1 MRIQFQRGVLALL
14 LLSLW
19 ATATPTAHPQQD
31 PTFRLMTL
39 ERRVDQLQNRV
50 DFLDRNQQNQALVTP
65 TTPNYNNELL
75 LEMQRQQLSLAQQIL
90 DLEKRFLT
98 MQKRLD
104 QVAERLP
111 EKPAEKPAEKTKETA
126 PTKPA
131 ARRP

>member
-1 MRIQFQRGVLALL
+1 MMRIQFQRGALALL

-19 ATATPTAHPQQD
+19 ATATPTANPQQD

-50 DFLDRNQQNQALVTP
+50 DFLDRNQQNQTLSLP
-65 TTPNYNNELL
+65 TTPNYNQELL
-75 LEMQRQQLSLAQQIL
+75 LEMQRQQLSLAQQIV

-104 QVAERLP
+104 QLAERPP
-111 EKPAEKPAEKTKETA
+111 EKPKEEKPKEAA
-126 PTKPA
+126 PSKPA
-131 ARRP
+131 PRRP